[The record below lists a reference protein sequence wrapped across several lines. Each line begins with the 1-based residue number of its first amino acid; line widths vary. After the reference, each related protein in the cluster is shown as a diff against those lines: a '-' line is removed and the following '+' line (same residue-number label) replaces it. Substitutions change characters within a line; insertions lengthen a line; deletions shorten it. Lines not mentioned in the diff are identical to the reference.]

1 MIYAAPVVGGPLDG
15 QKLAR
20 TEQWYDALLPD
31 EPTVFVK
38 NRGDGA
44 RLVPARIAYEFVP
57 IYMDSNNEINVWKPV
72 GQTRLVTLKKLLQ
85 GYKP

>member
-20 TEQWYDALLPD
+20 NEQYH
-31 EPTVFVK
+31 
-38 NRGDGA
+38 DG
-44 RLVPARIAYEFVP
+44 YEFVP